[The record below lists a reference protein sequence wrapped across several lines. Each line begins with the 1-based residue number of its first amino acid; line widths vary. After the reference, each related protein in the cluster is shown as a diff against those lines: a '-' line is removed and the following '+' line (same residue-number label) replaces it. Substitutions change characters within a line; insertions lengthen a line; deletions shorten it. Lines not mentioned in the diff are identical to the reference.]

1 MATRR
6 SSRAR
11 LRPVPVRHTLEDLAL
26 AGSDT
31 TQLAEIG
38 AAARRR
44 KAVATGRRTP
54 TGTVLFHGH
63 SPGDRLA
70 AAEALAAALDAPLY
84 RIDLAQVVSR
94 DIGETVRRL
103 AALFDEVAGSGAVLL
118 FEEADAL
125 FGKRSQVV
133 DAHDRY
139 ANIELARLL
148 QRIDA
153 HDGVAI
159 LAVDAQVA
167 EAVPGPRVRWR
178 VAVPAGTVRPPRPR
192 G

>member
-1 MATRR
+1 MANRR
-6 SSRAR
+6 STRAR

-31 TQLAEIG
+31 TQLGEIA

-44 KAVATGRRTP
+44 EAAGA
-54 TGTVLFHGH
+54 VLFHGH
-63 SPGDRLA
+63 SPTDRRA

-84 RIDLAQVVSR
+84 RIDLSQVVSR
-94 DIGETVRRL
+94 YIGETERRL

-125 FGKRSQVV
+125 FGKRSQVG
-133 DAHDRY
+133 DAHDRH
-139 ANIELARLL
+139 ANVDLSYLL

-153 HDGVAI
+153 HDGVSI
-159 LAVDAQVA
+159 LAVDAQAA
-167 EAVPGPRVRWR
+167 EAVPGRRVRWR
-178 VAVPAGTVRPPRPR
+178 VAIPAGAVRPPRPR